1 MPWGSIPAASTILKE
16 CNSLLFKGVAL
27 SCSAPTAWRY
37 NLGLFGA
44 QKFSY
49 VLHYVRHGPN
59 QVGHAKSEKENL
71 AEYIM
76 AGGFIFGGLNTEA
89 LEKYGGLT
97 QVKDF
102 WSERLS
108 DTHPVYGAFFDLKGG
123 MSFGYGPSQGQ
134 GKSGVKPW
142 NFLRGHFVK
151 GRLAG
156 STPGDGGWGWFN
168 DNQGGDSTRQLR
180 LAVNII
186 IYALTQ
192 GSSIT
197 QRLMPMVN

>member
-1 MPWGSIPAASTILKE
+1 MGTTSSNSTTMDRLRDVLNEYTGLEAKFVGMITYDDPRLMELPIIIPHGS
-16 CNSLLFKGVAL
+16 
-27 SCSAPTAWRY
+27 
-37 NLGLFGA
+37 
-44 QKFSY
+44 
-49 VLHYVRHGPN
+49 PN
-59 QVGHAKSEKENL
+59 ESEKENL

-108 DTHPVYGAFFDLKGG
+108 DTHPVYG
-123 MSFGYGPSQGQ
+123 
-134 GKSGVKPW
+134 
-142 NFLRGHFVK
+142 
-151 GRLAG
+151 
-156 STPGDGGWGWFN
+156 GWGWFK
-168 DNQGGDSTRQLR
+168 DNQGGDSTRQLQ

-192 GSSIT
+192 GGSIT